1 MFNCQASAHF
11 SLDLNIQIYKPAKLG
26 SHQYSAVKK
35 IFCCFDT
42 WRFI

>member
-1 MFNCQASAHF
+1 MFNCQDSARF
-11 SLDLNIQIYKPAKLG
+11 FLDLNIQIYKPAKLG

-35 IFCCFDT
+35 ICFCFDT